1 MENIIQK
8 SFEVMFHSFGSSQ
21 QDVDLEAPGS
31 NLVTL
36 LRQRALTIPDK
47 CAYVFLAD
55 SMTNEESIN
64 YRQLDAQARAV
75 AARLQKLNKA
85 GERALLLYPAG
96 LDYIVAFLGCL
107 YSGVI
112 AVPAYPPSRHHAYRL
127 KAIIHDASPSI
138 ILTTRDLCEKLQ
150 ENHTEIWGCDELLWL
165 ATNGIKNSDTDAW
178 IPPVPDPD
186 SLAFLQYT
194 SGSTG
199 DPKGVMV
206 SHGNLMANQKVI
218 KKAFN
223 HTQETVVAG
232 WLPLY
237 HDMGLI
243 GNVLQPLYLGATAVL
258 MSPLG
263 FLEQPVRWLNAISKF
278 RASTSGGPNFAY
290 ELCIRKIKPEQKRG
304 LDLSSWVIAFNGS
317 EPVRARTLAQFYDA
331 FAECG
336 FRQESFFPCYG
347 LAESTLFV
355 TGQRLSNRSGLEC
368 LKSVDDNQVEKLHFS
383 QDQVS
388 CGHVWGDHAVCIVN
402 PDTRMLCPDGEEGEI
417 WTTGPSVAKGY
428 WNRPEITNDIFLA
441 LLKKQELPN
450 DGIDGVIIQRYLN
463 YSNHHFLRTGDLG
476 IIKQGSLFVTGR
488 IKDLIILRGRNYYPQ
503 DLEQAVNEG
512 VAEIRPQ
519 CCAAFS
525 VERAGEERLI
535 IAVEIKRRTILDHK
549 AQKILSE
556 MRQVLAEVSD
566 APVSE
571 LLLIPPGSIM
581 KTSSGKIQRQAIKQA
596 YLANQ
601 LSIVA
606 SSGVSDTLFSPASIN
621 ASDWDGIGCF
631 SSDALRGLPSDQ
643 GLQLICHFL
652 QVKLS
657 KLLGVPKADISLTS
671 AIRFLGLDSLR
682 VVELKHEIDALLD
695 TEIPLSLLLSDQSIT
710 DFGRILLKKV
720 TDAPPIQAYSS
731 IDTLPPKD
739 VVELSCAQQAIWTV
753 HQLEPRSIIYNL
765 HICLHL
771 HGFLTEEVLRS
782 ALNILLQRH
791 SQLRTCYWMNNE
803 YVQQS
808 VISCDDMPV
817 YLSVVDATGWD
828 RLYFQKDLSRRVREP
843 FNLSHG
849 PMLRITSYQQ
859 SEKDYVLLFCAHHVA
874 VDLWTGLILLN
885 DFKVIIKGI
894 ISGQNPDLPE
904 LTSGYHDFVTWQRD
918 YLHSSTCQNDW
929 EYWQKKLAGKPA
941 MLQLPTNLPRPRI
954 STYQGA
960 SKTLRLDANLT
971 HQVKLLG
978 QKHGATLFMTLL
990 AIYKVLLHRYTHQ
1003 EDIIVGTA
1011 SNGRPQARF
1020 KYVAGNFVNPIAL
1033 RSSPSPLLSFT
1044 TYLAQVRDTVVDALS
1059 HADYPFSLLV
1069 ERLQPERS
1077 ADHWPIYQT
1086 WLMLQQGRSGID
1098 DGMAHLALGEEG
1110 ERINWGDWWTVAPE
1124 RIDEQVEGFDL
1135 RLMAAEDAHG
1145 LLLSFKYR
1153 TDLFLA
1159 ETIGRLANHFQVLLE
1174 EIIAHPEALLGEFP
1188 LLTETER
1195 VQQLIKWNSL
1205 VAAVPESRSLHE
1217 LFEAQ
1222 VIKAPMHRAISCDGV
1237 QLSYSEL
1244 NAEANQLAH
1253 YLREQGVGPEV
1264 VVGLCLKRSLDMII
1278 GILGILKAGGAYVPI
1293 DADLPVKRMES
1304 LLKDS
1309 GAILLITQQWLLYKI
1324 SELKPPVFCLDNNL
1338 ETLSKRSKENP
1349 RNLSCSAHLAYI
1361 IYTSGSTGKPKGVAI
1376 THGNVIHST
1385 YARFHTYQTHV
1396 EGFLLLSS
1404 YAFDSSVAGIFWTLC
1419 QGGCIHMPAEGEEK
1433 DPRLLNKILL
1443 NGQVTHL
1450 LSLPSLYGLLLDNI
1464 SQNLLEKLKVIIV
1477 AGEPCSSD
1485 LVERHNQKLPHVSL
1499 FNEYG
1504 PTEGTVWSSVYQ
1516 IQAED
1521 AHNAVSIGKPIQ
1533 NVQLY
1538 LLDSHLNPVPIGVL
1552 GELYIGGTGL
1562 ARGYLHSPD
1571 LTAERFIPNPFDVD
1585 SGGVVNDDL
1594 MRSPQMSSRLYRT
1607 GDLARFRP
1615 DGNIEFL
1622 DRIDHQVKI
1631 RGFRIELGEIE
1642 AVLRQHPGVKGA
1654 VVLAR
1659 ENALGNKQL
1668 VAYLIADTTQFF
1680 AYFQS
1685 NSGAFDSDFLTD
1697 DLLASI
1703 SQPEAGNLV
1712 IGKPLINQYLQKF
1725 LKNSLPDFMVPPVF
1739 VFVDTFPLLPNGKL
1753 HRDALPLAESALALA
1768 VSDQELMEP
1777 VNSIEKSL
1785 QAIWKDML
1793 NVNKPLGIHE
1803 NFFDLGG
1810 HSLLAIQVMGRIQ
1823 DEFNIEL
1830 PVASIF
1836 DAPTIAALATVVM
1849 QQQIDGQDRNEIESL
1864 LDELEQLPDEIGS
1877 ISNPEI
1883 ASVREDS

>member
-1 MENIIQK
+1 MDNIIQQ
-8 SFEVMFHSFGSSQ
+8 SLDAMPHRHGSSQ
-21 QDVDLEAPGS
+21 QDGYSETPDL
-31 NLVTL
+31 NLVAL
-36 LRQRALTIPDK
+36 LRQRALTAPDK
-47 CAYVFLAD
+47 CAYVFLTDGA
-55 SMTNEESIN
+55 SSEESIN
-64 YRQLDAQARAV
+64 YGQLDAQARAV
-75 AARLQKLNKA
+75 ATQLQMLEKA

-127 KAIIHDASPSI
+127 KAIIHDASPSV
-138 ILTTRDLCEKLQ
+138 ILTTKDLCEKLQ
-150 ENHTEIWGCDELLWL
+150 ENHEKSWNCDELMWL
-165 ATNGIKNSDTDAW
+165 ATDTLKSSSADSW
-178 IPPVPDPD
+178 VPPALELD

-206 SHGNLMANQKVI
+206 SHGNLMANQKII

-243 GNVLQPLYLGATAVL
+243 GNVLQPLYLGATAIL
-258 MSPLG
+258 MAPLV
-263 FLEQPVRWLNAISKF
+263 FLEQPIRWLKAISKF

-290 ELCIRKIKPEQKRG
+290 ELCIRKITPEQKRE
-304 LDLSSWVIAFNGS
+304 LDLSCWTLAFNGS
-317 EPVRARTLAQFYDA
+317 EPVRAKTLAQFHNA

-355 TGQRLSNRSGLEC
+355 TGQRLSDRSKLQC
-368 LKSVDDNQVEKLHFS
+368 AQFADANQLATQHYS
-383 QDQVS
+383 QNQIS
-388 CGHVWGDHAVCIVN
+388 CGHAWDDHAICVVN
-402 PDTRMLCPDGEEGEI
+402 PETHMLCPDGEEGEI
-417 WTTGPSVAKGY
+417 WTAGPSVAKGY
-428 WNRPEITNDIFLA
+428 WNRPEVTDNIFLA
-441 LLKKQELPN
+441 ALKKPELPG
-450 DGIDGVIIQRYLN
+450 DAIGDAISQEYFN
-463 YSNHHFLRTGDLG
+463 YSNHQFLRTGDLG
-476 IIKQGSLFVTGR
+476 IIEQGNLFVTGR

-512 VAEIRPQ
+512 VVGIRSH

-549 AQKILSE
+549 AQKMFSE

-566 APVSE
+566 APISE
-571 LLLIPPGSIM
+571 LLLVSPGSIM

-601 LSIVA
+601 LRIVA
-606 SSGVSDTLFSPASIN
+606 SSGASDTLFSPASID
-621 ASDWDGIGCF
+621 ASDKDGISSF
-631 SSDALRGLPSDQ
+631 SSDALLELPNDQ
-643 GLQLICHFL
+643 ALQLISHFL

-657 KLLGVPKADISLTS
+657 KLLGVPKANIPLTS

-682 VVELKHEIDALLD
+682 VVELKHEIDASLD

-710 DFGRILLKKV
+710 DFARILLKAV
-720 TDAPPIQAYSS
+720 IDAPSTQVYSS
-731 IDTLPPKD
+731 VDALQSKDT
-739 VVELSCAQQAIWTV
+739 VGLSCAQQAIWTV

-771 HGFLTEEVLRS
+771 QGFLNEGILRS

-791 SQLRTCYWMNNE
+791 SQLRTCYWMSGE
-803 YVQQS
+803 SVQQS
-808 VISCDDMPV
+808 VISCDDMPA

-828 RLYFQKDLSRRVREP
+828 RLSFQEDLARRVREP

-859 SEKDYVLLFCAHHVA
+859 GEQDHVLLFCAHHVA

-885 DFKVIIKGI
+885 DLKIIIKGL

-904 LTSGYHDFVTWQRD
+904 LTSGYHDFVTWQRG
-918 YLHSSTCQNDW
+918 YLHSNTCQYDW
-929 EYWQKKLAGKPA
+929 EYWQKKLAGELP
-941 MLQLPTNLPRPRI
+941 LLELPTDLPRPRVP
-954 STYQGA
+954 THQGA
-960 SKTLRLDANLT
+960 SKTLRLDTNLT
-971 HQVKLLG
+971 YQVKQLG

-1020 KYVAGNFVNPIAL
+1020 KYVAGNFVNPVAL

-1098 DGMAHLALGEEG
+1098 DGIAHLALGEEG
-1110 ERINWGDWWTVAPE
+1110 ERINWGDWWTVASE

-1135 RLMAAEDAHG
+1135 RLMAAEDEHG

-1153 TDLFLA
+1153 TDLFMA
-1159 ETIGRLANHFQVLLE
+1159 ETIARMANHFRVLLE
-1174 EIIAHPEALLGEFP
+1174 GIIAQPEALLSEFP
-1188 LLTETER
+1188 LLMETER

-1205 VAAVPESRSLHE
+1205 SMVVPEDKSLHA

-1222 VIKAPMHRAISCDGV
+1222 VIKAPMQMAISCNGV

-1264 VVGLCLKRSLDMII
+1264 VVGLYLKRSLDMVI

-1293 DADLPVKRMES
+1293 DADFPVKRMES

-1309 GAILLITQQWLLYKI
+1309 GAMLLITHQMLSHKI
-1324 SELKPPVFCLDNNL
+1324 SEHELPVFCLDSNR

-1349 RNLSCSAHLAYI
+1349 RNLSCSEHLAYI

-1385 YARFHTYQTHV
+1385 YARFHTYQAHV

-1404 YAFDSSVAGIFWTLC
+1404 YTFDSSVAGIFWTLC
-1419 QGGCIHMPAEGEEK
+1419 QGGCIYMPAEGEEK
-1433 DPRLLNKILL
+1433 DPRILGKILS
-1443 NGQVTHL
+1443 NGHVTHL

-1464 SQNLLEKLKVIIV
+1464 AQDLLEKLKVIIV

-1485 LVERHNQKLPHVSL
+1485 LVVRHNQKLSHVSL

-1521 AHNAVSIGKPIQ
+1521 AHNAVPIGKPIQ

-1538 LLDSHLNPVPIGVL
+1538 LLDSHLNPVPIGVS
-1552 GELYIGGTGL
+1552 GELYIGGAGL

-1571 LTAERFIPNPFDVD
+1571 LTAERFIPNPFDVNAQ
-1585 SGGVVNDDL
+1585 SVGNDDL
-1594 MRSPQMSSRLYRT
+1594 LNSPQTSSRLYRT

-1642 AVLRQHPGVKGA
+1642 AKLRQHPGIKEA

-1659 ENALGNKQL
+1659 EDRPGDKQL
-1668 VAYLIADTTQFF
+1668 VAYLIADVTQFLG
-1680 AYFQS
+1680 YSQS
-1685 NSGAFDSDFLTD
+1685 NTGRLEPDLLRD
-1697 DLLASI
+1697 DLLISI
-1703 SQPEAGNLV
+1703 SAPKAGRAV
-1712 IGKPLINQYLQKF
+1712 IGKSLSNQYIQKF
-1725 LKNSLPDFMVPPVF
+1725 LKDNLPDFMVPPVY
-1739 VFVDTFPLLPNGKL
+1739 VFMETFPLLSNGKL
-1753 HRDALPLAESALALA
+1753 HRNALPIPESTLTL
-1768 VSDQELMEP
+1768 SDQEWIEP
-1777 VNSIEKSL
+1777 SNSIERSL
-1785 QAIWKDML
+1785 LAIWKEML
-1793 NVNKPLGIHE
+1793 NVNKPFGIHE

-1823 DEFNIEL
+1823 DDFNIEL

-1836 DAPTIAALATVVM
+1836 EATTIAQLAVVVA
-1849 QQQIDGQDRNEIESL
+1849 QQQIDGQDLNVLESL
-1864 LDELEQLPDEIGS
+1864 LDEFEQLPDETGIVS
-1877 ISNPEI
+1877 DLEM
-1883 ASVREDS
+1883 ASLREDS